1 MSQSDLVSMLQAVKD
16 SPANS
21 VQFDESWSQGRSAF
35 GGISAAFAVTAM
47 CKQIES
53 AQPVR
58 ALMVSFLA
66 PIPPGEVSV
75 VTRIQR
81 RGKNVTQMSA
91 DVNAN
96 GQIALQAMGV
106 FGNSRAA
113 LNLAPEHWPVM
124 PPRAQGIPF
133 STHAKRLP
141 HFLSN
146 FEGCWVEGGMPFSG
160 TKKKNLRMWVRH
172 KASMELF
179 PVEKI
184 VTICDIP
191 PPVILSHFDT
201 PPVPASSL
209 SWSLDFV
216 APPET
221 VTSEWFYLDF
231 QIDAAANGYTQQSG
245 KIFDEGGRLCALS
258 RQCMVYFG

>member
-1 MSQSDLVSMLQAVKD
+1 MSQSHLLLMLQALKD
-16 SPANS
+16 SSANS
-21 VQFDESWSQGRSAF
+21 AQFDESWSQGRSAF
-35 GGISAAFAVTAM
+35 GGISAAFTVTAM
-47 CKQIES
+47 CKQIEPTQS
-53 AQPVR
+53 IR

-91 DVNAN
+91 DLNAN

-160 TKKKNLRMWVRH
+160 TKKNNLGMWVRH

-209 SWSLDFV
+209 TWSLDFV
-216 APPET
+216 VPPET
-221 VTSEWFYLDF
+221 VTTEWFYLDF